1 MKEIASG
8 DRCRLIKMNSEYN
21 ICVFSFSS
29 YLSFTQLNPQMVKLV
44 EFSLEQKVAAWS
56 LEDKRTGD
64 LSDRQDNSRE
74 HVTLDQRYAPRR

>member
-1 MKEIASG
+1 
-8 DRCRLIKMNSEYN
+8 
-21 ICVFSFSS
+21 
-29 YLSFTQLNPQMVKLV
+29 LNPQMVKLV
-44 EFSLEQKVAAWS
+44 EFSLEQKVAAWP